1 MPHDT
6 TFFAIFGMLF
16 YIFVPQYFGYVAIA
30 MALWLGLPVIRV
42 VWQTTKD
49 IREIP
54 DTEGETNEA
63 KAEEENSDD
72 EAEEEWLTSD
82 YGICCI
88 CSNLRNNNNLQTLF

>member
-16 YIFVPQYFGYVAIA
+16 YILVPQYFGYVAIA
-30 MALWLGLPVIRV
+30 MALWLGFPVIRV

-54 DTEGETNEA
+54 DTEDETNEA
-63 KAEEENSDD
+63 KADKESGDD
-72 EAEEEWLTSD
+72 EAEEEWWTRD
-82 YGICCI
+82 YEIFCHM
-88 CSNLRNNNNLQTLF
+88 Q